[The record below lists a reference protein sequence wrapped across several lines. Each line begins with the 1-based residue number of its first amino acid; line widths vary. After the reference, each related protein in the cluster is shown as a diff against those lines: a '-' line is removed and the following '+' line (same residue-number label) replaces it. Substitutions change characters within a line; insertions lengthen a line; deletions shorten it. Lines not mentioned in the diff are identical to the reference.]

1 MICRTL
7 KFNNLAFKFLK
18 TNCYLK
24 TKIHQPTIFK
34 QRVDKIRFLFR
45 KGHFDYRDSK
55 RLREAGTS
63 EERGY

>member
-24 TKIHQPTIFK
+24 TKIKQPTNFK
-34 QRVDKIRFLFR
+34 QRVDKIRFPFR